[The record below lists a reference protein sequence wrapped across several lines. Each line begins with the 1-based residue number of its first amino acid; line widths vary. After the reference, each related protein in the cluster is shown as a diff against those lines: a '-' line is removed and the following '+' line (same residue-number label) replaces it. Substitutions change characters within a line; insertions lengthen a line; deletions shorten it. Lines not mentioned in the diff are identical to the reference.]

1 VASDFLAR
9 TRFPV
14 PRDRKVLLDC
24 VVRQGGGPAAT
35 AAVALARLGV
45 RVSFAGAVGDDAF
58 GQTQRRELQREGV
71 DVSRVVTVPGRESFA
86 CFILVDESDGART
99 IFSAP
104 ATRPLLPESEAR
116 LGSPPPHLLLLDG
129 WGGPA
134 ELVLAREAARRRIP
148 VLLDAG
154 HRRSQIDALLP
165 LTEAAVVSAG
175 FAAAV
180 APRGKPE
187 RAIQW
192 LLERGPR
199 LAAVTCGE
207 RGVWAGAQGEDGLFH
222 VPAFRVA
229 RVVDTTGAGDAF
241 HGGTAYGL
249 VTGRHWQESL
259 RLGAAVAAL
268 KCRRLGGRDGLPR
281 LAELERFL
289 ASS

>member
-1 VASDFLAR
+1 
-9 TRFPV
+9 V
-14 PRDRKVLLDC
+14 PRDRKVILDR

-45 RVSFAGAVGDDAF
+45 RVSLAGAVGDDAF
-58 GQTQRRELQREGV
+58 GETQRRELEREGV
-71 DVSRVVTVPGRESFA
+71 DVSRLVTIPGRESLA

-104 ATRPLLPESEAR
+104 ATRPQLPQSEAR
-116 LGSPPPHLLLLDG
+116 LGSPPPHLVLLDG
-129 WGGPA
+129 WGGAA
-134 ELVLAREAARRRIP
+134 ELALAGEAVRRRVP

-154 HRRSQIDALLP
+154 HRRPQVERLLP
-165 LTEAAVVSAG
+165 LTEVAVVSTG
-175 FAAAV
+175 FASAV
-180 APRGKPE
+180 AARGKPE
-187 RAIQW
+187 RAVLW

-207 RGVWAGAQGEDGLFH
+207 RGVWAGAQGANDVFH
-222 VPAFRVA
+222 VPAFRVT

-241 HGGTAYGL
+241 HGGTAFAL
-249 VTGRHWQESL
+249 ATGRNWEASL
-259 RLGAAVAAL
+259 RIGAAVAAL

-289 ASS
+289 SSS